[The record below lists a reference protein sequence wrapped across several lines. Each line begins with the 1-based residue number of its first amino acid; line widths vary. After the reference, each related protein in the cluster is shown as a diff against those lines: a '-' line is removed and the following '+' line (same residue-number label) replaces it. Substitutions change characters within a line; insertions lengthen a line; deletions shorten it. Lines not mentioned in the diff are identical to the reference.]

1 MRKKC
6 PYLEFVWLVFSRN
19 TGKYRPGNLR
29 RRTPFTQC
37 SLILLKLNTSSQQSF
52 YIRVF
57 RPEFK
62 QRTVGQRTVGQRFIP
77 GFGNNRFF
85 SVEICLLKANHGN
98 NTMC

>member
-1 MRKKC
+1 MGKKC
-6 PYLEFVWLVFSRN
+6 PYLEFFWLVFSRD

-29 RRTPFTQC
+29 IRSLFTQC

-57 RPEFK
+57 RPDFK
-62 QRTVGQRTVGQRFIP
+62 QRTVGQRFIP
-77 GFGNNRFF
+77 GFGSYRFF